1 MNRSSPEQR
10 HPLDASHLI
19 PGHSEYLWPNG
30 LDLAAFI
37 ASWSRAGER
46 GMIVGPHGSGKTTL
60 LHTVTGHPRLSAAV
74 ILQIGRP
81 PLPRISQLTRQADR
95 FERSESLVWS
105 QVLPML
111 SSERPLVIDGWDV
124 WHAPQRWIRRFQIQ
138 RRSVAVLATS
148 HRPGPWP
155 TLLQTAPSLDVFRD
169 WVRMQLPE
177 HPVPESLVAQVFE
190 MRQGNFREAW
200 FELYDAY
207 ERGELKR

>member
-1 MNRSSPEQR
+1 
-10 HPLDASHLI
+10 
-19 PGHSEYLWPNG
+19 
-30 LDLAAFI
+30 
-37 ASWSRAGER
+37 
-46 GMIVGPHGSGKTTL
+46 MIVGPHGSGKTTL